1 MISPYVRRRRFAT
14 EVIRL
19 REEHGWSAERLAKTI
34 GVARQRISRLENG
47 HIRPDLDETMKILEV
62 FGVGERRWTKIMTI
76 AREAQERGW
85 WESYAEEMGT
95 RQSLYANL
103 EAGART
109 IREYQQSFV
118 PALLQTPAFV
128 HARLDVDRASG
139 PLTFDPDRAVEA
151 RSRRQRVLL
160 RPGGPDY
167 EVLID
172 EVVLR
177 RLPVPADVMSEQL
190 QQLASMMDEHQSIA
204 IRVLPVDAR
213 VGGYRMPRSA
223 FSLYTYPDP
232 EDPTVVAVDTI
243 TSDHVLIEQD
253 AVHPHIDLYN
263 RLRDAALPPVN
274 SRELLLR
281 VAGQLASEAE
291 ERQTRDVESR
301 A

>member
-1 MISPYVRRRRFAT
+1 MISPYVRRRRFAI
-14 EVIRL
+14 EIIRL
-19 REEHGWSAERLAKTI
+19 REEYGWSAERLAKTI

-62 FGVGERRWTKIMTI
+62 FEVGERRWTKIMAI

-118 PALLQTPAFV
+118 PGLLQTPEFV
-128 HARLDVDRASG
+128 HARLDVDRAAG

-151 RSRRQRVLL
+151 RARRQRVLM

-167 EVLID
+167 EVVID

-177 RLPVPADVMSEQL
+177 RLPVPASVMHEQL
-190 QQLASMMDEHQSIA
+190 HHLVSMMDGRDSIS
-204 IRVLPVDAR
+204 IRILPVDAR
-213 VGGYRMPRSA
+213 IGGYRMPRSA

-232 EDPTVVAVDTI
+232 EDPMIVAVDTI
-243 TSDHVLIEQD
+243 TSDHVLTDQD
-253 AVHPHIDLYN
+253 AVHPYVELYD
-263 RLRDAALPPVN
+263 RLRDAALPPGS
-274 SRELLLR
+274 SRDLLAT
-281 VAGQLASEAE
+281 VADRLASEVG
-291 ERQTRDVESR
+291 ERQTREVGLR
-301 A
+301 T

>member
-14 EVIRL
+14 EIIRL

-62 FGVGERRWTKIMTI
+62 FGVGERRWAKIMAI

-118 PALLQTPAFV
+118 PGLLQTSEFV

-151 RSRRQRVLL
+151 RARRQRVLM
-160 RPGGPDY
+160 RPGGPNY
-167 EVLID
+167 EVIID
-172 EVVLR
+172 EVVLH
-177 RLPVPADVMSEQL
+177 RLPVPASVMHEQL
-190 QQLASMMDEHQSIA
+190 RHLVSTMGSRDGIS

-213 VGGYRMPRSA
+213 ISGYRMPRSA
-223 FSLYTYPDP
+223 FSLYIYPDP
-232 EDPTVVAVDTI
+232 DDPVVVAVDTI
-243 TSDHVLIEQD
+243 TSDHVLTDQGT
-253 AVHPHIDLYN
+253 VHPYIDLYD
-263 RLRDAALPPVN
+263 RLRDAALPPGR
-274 SRELLLR
+274 SRDLLVR
-281 VAGQLASEAE
+281 VADRLASEVG
-291 ERQTRDVESR
+291 ERQTREMEPR
-301 A
+301 T